1 MPPRC
6 TVFGHPVCYAASC
19 SVIDC
24 CRLLTSLRL
33 SGSESDAVRLTP
45 NSLFNRIL
53 HIFLFHINLRMVRD
67 IQTAGG
73 HIIVCNPDFRA
84 RRCFTTLCAGHPIT
98 DPCWKKSAD
107 SRLPLPQH
115 SPGALASGT
124 CSDELFSLLP
134 ARIRNRVI
142 FSSMPKI
149 INYRLMDGC

>member
-1 MPPRC
+1 MPSRC

-98 DPCWKKSAD
+98 DPCWKKVLTAD
-107 SRLPLPQH
+107 YPYH
-115 SPGALASGT
+115 ST
-124 CSDELFSLLP
+124 LP
-134 ARIRNRVI
+134 AHWQAVRAPMNCSVCCPHESVI
-142 FSSMPKI
+142 V
-149 INYRLMDGC
+149 

>member
-1 MPPRC
+1 MPSRC
-6 TVFGHPVCYAASC
+6 TVFGHPVRYAASC

-24 CRLLTSLRL
+24 CRLQTSLRL

-84 RRCFTTLCAGHPIT
+84 RRCFTTLCADHPIT
-98 DPCWKKSAD
+98 D
-107 SRLPLPQH
+107 PQH